1 MIQEGVDGLDVPDF
15 GGQWHP
21 LSYVSRAE
29 PAPPVH
35 PSEALCWPGSRYIV
49 YRGSMVIVTCE
60 KLQAL
65 KFRDGSITSEWCR
78 AGK

>member
-1 MIQEGVDGLDVPDF
+1 MVLMYWISVASGTRLA
-15 GGQWHP
+15 
-21 LSYVSRAE
+21 AE

-65 KFRDGSITSEWCR
+65 KFRDRSITSEWCR